1 MDLQAYWAGIKQQR
15 AALDVAYP
23 CGSVTLVS
31 IANADKG
38 TVAGNVT
45 EVANDNAA
53 RCLAEGTHQIASE
66 EDIEGWKA
74 RQEDNRRLS
83 SEVEF
88 RTRGQFFVREPGSTG
103 KR

>member
-1 MDLQAYWAGIKQQR
+1 MDLKAYWAGIRQQQ
-15 AALDVAYP
+15 AALAAQFPEGFCHLCSVA
-23 CGSVTLVS
+23 
-31 IANADKG
+31 NRDRN

-45 EVANDNAA
+45 VVAVDNAA
-53 RCLAEGTHQIASE
+53 RCLAEGTHRIATA
-66 EDIEGWKA
+66 EDIAGWQA

-88 RTRGQFFVREPGSTG
+88 RTRGQFFVREPWSTG

>member
-1 MDLQAYWAGIKQQR
+1 MDLQAYWSGIRQQR
-15 AALDVAYP
+15 AALDAQFP
-23 CGSVTLVS
+23 EGFCHLCSIGSLDR
-31 IANADKG
+31 N

-45 EVANDNAA
+45 VAANDNAA
-53 RCLAEGTHQIASE
+53 RCIAEGTHQIASTE
-66 EDIEGWKA
+66 EVAAWKA